1 MRFRDFTPLLFEFKM
16 PTELNAGNLS
26 ILPLILRNSEP
37 DSKEY
42 QQAKSL
48 MTTLIQQADQL
59 KSEED
64 QEPEQPQPQQPES
77 EPEPQQP
84 EPEPEPQPQQPQQPS
99 PTSIEN
105 PEEQPITE
113 AIKTDDE
120 LIAEF
125 ERRIQDPHDSI
136 YMNEVMKLNPM
147 YAEMLA
153 MMKNNHLQ
161 SYRSGQQAGQ
171 EEEFKINKEA
181 FESIAK
187 LALKLTR
194 KVSGSLTEIKKA
206 YDEQIARGDY
216 IISKENDISIDDPP
230 IRIKPKSINSEVKKE
245 LLDVIT
251 DMFSRPLTSAETITD
266 RDHRKTILVDFMQ
279 SCIKGIINFEELLKA
294 RRGNVLIE
302 LSAEKQEVVDMIGNL
317 LLVKPSATAGNWG
330 PGELGLAILGTP
342 VHKGKTGDLNVNGKD
357 IELKASQNP
366 EKGGRLGT
374 IALNKG
380 DAGYSTY
387 ERALKSLFSNAGYK
401 PQDLDFSLKSKEE
414 VSEERVKKVKE
425 LKKSKLPSNNI
436 GVYIDEKGNEKDIK
450 WTSFG
455 RTFIEKALNP
465 KIKDRVGVEMT
476 KQFLATV
483 STSCLIERYKKKF
496 GGDWDTS
503 FVDECVESDGT
514 INYDAFATGY
524 AKMLYDIYQIVDGKG
539 EIMVLN
545 PNSGSYYV
553 MLSSNDF
560 DEAITPGQGYQPI
573 RVGSVAIDFTD
584 SQGKASPQIG
594 IA

>member
-1 MRFRDFTPLLFEFKM
+1 
-16 PTELNAGNLS
+16 
-26 ILPLILRNSEP
+26 
-37 DSKEY
+37 
-42 QQAKSL
+42 
-48 MTTLIQQADQL
+48 
-59 KSEED
+59 
-64 QEPEQPQPQQPES
+64 
-77 EPEPQQP
+77 
-84 EPEPEPQPQQPQQPS
+84 
-99 PTSIEN
+99 
-105 PEEQPITE
+105 
-113 AIKTDDE
+113 
-120 LIAEF
+120 
-125 ERRIQDPHDSI
+125 
-136 YMNEVMKLNPM
+136 
-147 YAEMLA
+147 
-153 MMKNNHLQ
+153 
-161 SYRSGQQAGQ
+161 
-171 EEEFKINKEA
+171 
-181 FESIAK
+181 
-187 LALKLTR
+187 
-194 KVSGSLTEIKKA
+194 
-206 YDEQIARGDY
+206 
-216 IISKENDISIDDPP
+216 
-230 IRIKPKSINSEVKKE
+230 
-245 LLDVIT
+245 
-251 DMFSRPLTSAETITD
+251 MFSRPLTSAETITD

-279 SCIKGIINFEELLKA
+279 SCIEGIIDFEELLKA

-302 LSAEKQEVVDMIGNL
+302 LSAEKQEVVDMLGNL
-317 LLVKPSATAGNWG
+317 LLIKPSATAGNWG

-387 ERALKSLFSNAGYK
+387 EQALKSLFSNAGYS
-401 PQDLDFSLKSKEE
+401 PEDLDFSLKSKEE
-414 VSEERVKKVKE
+414 VSEQRVKKVKE
-425 LKKSKLPSNNI
+425 LKKSILPNNNV
-436 GVYIDEKGNEKDIK
+436 GVYVDEKGNEKDIK

-476 KQFLATV
+476 KKFLATV
-483 STSCLIERYKKKF
+483 ATSCLIERYKKKF

-503 FVDECVESDGT
+503 FVDGCVESDGT

-553 MLSSNDF
+553 MLSSDDF

>member
-1 MRFRDFTPLLFEFKM
+1 M
-16 PTELNAGNLS
+16 PTELNAGDLS

-48 MTTLIQQADQL
+48 MTTLMQQADQL
-59 KSEED
+59 KAED
-64 QEPEQPQPQQPES
+64 DQQS

-84 EPEPEPQPQQPQQPS
+84 EPQQPEPQQPVAQQPVAQP
-99 PTSIEN
+99 SIEN

-113 AIKTDDE
+113 AVMTDEE
-120 LIAEF
+120 LAAEF
-125 ERRIQDPHDSI
+125 EKRLQDPKDLSWMVDAAKSDPAFEDRI
-136 YMNEVMKLNPM
+136 VSMK
-147 YAEMLA
+147 A
-153 MMKNNHLQ
+153 KHLQ
-161 SYRSGQQAGQ
+161 TYRSGQQAGQ

-266 RDHRKTILVDFMQ
+266 RDRRKTILVDFMQ
-279 SCIKGIINFEELLKA
+279 NCVEGIINFEELLKA

-302 LSAEKQEVVDMIGNL
+302 LSAEKQEVVNMIGNI

-380 DAGYSTY
+380 DAGYSIY

-401 PQDLDFSLKSKEE
+401 PEDLDFSLKSKEE
-414 VSEERVKKVKE
+414 VSEQRVKKVKE
-425 LKKSKLPSNNI
+425 LKKSVLPNNNV
-436 GVYIDEKGNEKDIK
+436 GVYVDEKGNEKDIK

-455 RTFIEKALNP
+455 KTFIEKALNP

-483 STSCLIERYKKKF
+483 ATSCLIERYKKKF

-553 MLSSNDF
+553 MLSSDDF
-560 DEAITPGQGYQPI
+560 DEAITPDQGYQPI